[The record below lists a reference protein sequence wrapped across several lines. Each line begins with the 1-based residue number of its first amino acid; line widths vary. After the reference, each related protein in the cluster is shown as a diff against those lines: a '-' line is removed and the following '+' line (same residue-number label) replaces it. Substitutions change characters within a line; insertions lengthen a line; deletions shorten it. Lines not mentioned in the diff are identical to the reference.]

1 LIDTGAQR
9 DLSDKKTLD
18 LPEGRSSVFFDL
30 SHLDKRFEPCA
41 SMFDA
46 KPTMFDAKPTRCDE
60 LLYEGAFRGGAGAGV
75 AAVVGFGPGGSF
87 SKRAFVISYARRVF
101 ASVWS

>member
-1 LIDTGAQR
+1 LIETGAQR

-41 SMFDA
+41 S
-46 KPTMFDAKPTRCDE
+46 MFDAKPTRCDE